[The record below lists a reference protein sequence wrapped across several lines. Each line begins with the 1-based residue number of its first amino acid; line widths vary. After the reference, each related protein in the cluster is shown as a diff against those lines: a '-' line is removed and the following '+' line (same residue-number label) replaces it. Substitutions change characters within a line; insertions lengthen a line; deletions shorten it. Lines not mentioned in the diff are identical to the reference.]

1 MHRGDYI
8 AVAFVLK
15 LYSSVSLNGNLN
27 RDKITLAIL
36 WRAGLPDL
44 LSIVIDNIITSNTL
58 VCIEQNSKFL
68 VKGGIGSL

>member
-1 MHRGDYI
+1 MVIDEVTTPIAVFSIEQICTFLLRGDYI

-36 WRAGLPDL
+36 
-44 LSIVIDNIITSNTL
+44 
-58 VCIEQNSKFL
+58 
-68 VKGGIGSL
+68 